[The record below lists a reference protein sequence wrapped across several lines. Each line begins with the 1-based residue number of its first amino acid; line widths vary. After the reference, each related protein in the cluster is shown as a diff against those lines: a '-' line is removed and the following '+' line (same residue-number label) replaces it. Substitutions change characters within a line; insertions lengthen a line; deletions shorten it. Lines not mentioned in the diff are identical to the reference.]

1 MSITESTTTSNSLLA
16 SAPSNSL
23 IDPRG
28 PQFGAAIT
36 AVVLAAVLL
45 VAPAPIGLA
54 LLGAQVVL
62 FAIGAIAG
70 VQRTPYAGP
79 PRGRLL
85 FRRVVRPRLSA
96 PTELEDAAAPR
107 FAQGVGLAFAL
118 VGLIGFLAGATL
130 LAQIAIGFAL
140 LAALLNAAFAFC
152 LGCEVYLLLRRVTA

>member
-70 VQRTPYAGP
+70 VQRTPYA
-79 PRGRLL
+79 LL

>member
-36 AVVLAAVLL
+36 VVVLAAVLL

-70 VQRTPYAGP
+70 VQRTPYA
-79 PRGRLL
+79 LL